1 MGAAFGGCGKPT
13 ALRSRTGTALKWHLR
28 AFAVASCIQC
38 QPADGP
44 VTTPTPHELAQRVE
58 EASLNAWP
66 ALHQVLLDGWVLRFS
81 RGFTKRANSITPLYP
96 SRQSTFAKVRYCE
109 DLYAGDRLP
118 AIFRLTTI
126 EAAEPLDRLLAD
138 RGYRK
143 IDPTEVL
150 HVPLEERKSGE
161 TRGFVEA
168 SLASFLVAYAG
179 LTEVPGVDASAAGR
193 AMVVHATVLRAIRAE
208 TVFGLLVD
216 EGEPVACAMAVVE
229 RELAG
234 LFDVVVHPESRRRG
248 HGRALVEGLLDR
260 ASEMG
265 ARRAYLQV
273 LKDNASARS
282 LYAKLGFEPLYEY
295 WYRVPKQ

>member
-1 MGAAFGGCGKPT
+1 MQPKCEHQR
-13 ALRSRTGTALKWHLR
+13 RSR
-28 AFAVASCIQC
+28 S
-38 QPADGP
+38 
-44 VTTPTPHELAQRVE
+44 LARRVE

-96 SRQSTFAKVRYCE
+96 SKQSAFAKVRYCE
-109 DLYAGDRLP
+109 DLYARDRLP

-126 EAAEPLDRLLAD
+126 EEAEPLDRLLAD

-150 HVPLEERKSGE
+150 HVSLEQRTSGE
-161 TRGFVEA
+161 THGFVEA
-168 SLASFLVAYAG
+168 SLASFLAVYAR
-179 LTEVPGVDASAAGR
+179 LSKAPGVDANAAR
-193 AMVVHATVLRAIRAE
+193 TALEVHATVLRAIRAE

-216 EGEPVACAMAVVE
+216 HGETVACGMAVVE

-234 LFDVVVHPESRRRG
+234 LFDVVVHPDSRRQG
-248 HGRALVEGLLDR
+248 HGRALVEGLRHR

-273 LKDNASARS
+273 LKDNATARS

-295 WYRVPKQ
+295 WYRVPKH